1 MLSSRQREVF
11 KQSINLTETK
21 TNKQLKGEVCT
32 SRWLNRT
39 KLRQQGLLDLGFLEQ
54 SQVVFHQILQ
64 ENGRNDF
71 SKYTRWKMHKYKM
84 HFKKRSQ
91 SEETKNNSVLFLSSM
106 EQAGTHKIDFPEFIM
121 LLTQKHNSHHKG
133 DKRQFVL
140 EPNMNDHDRK
150 TQVYS
155 NPVFQ
160 QQSNFIK
167 YL

>member
-1 MLSSRQREVF
+1 MTSARIQDG
-11 KQSINLTETK
+11 KCINTR
-21 TNKQLKGEVCT
+21 CT
-32 SRWLNRT
+32 SKKEVRV
-39 KLRQQGLLDLGFLEQ
+39 KL
-54 SQVVFHQILQ
+54 
-64 ENGRNDF
+64 
-71 SKYTRWKMHKYKM
+71 
-84 HFKKRSQ
+84 KKKKQ
-91 SEETKNNSVLFLSSM
+91 NSVLFLSSM
-106 EQAGTHKIDFPEFIM
+106 EQAGAHKIDFPEFIM